1 MSQMDWEV
9 SGAGVEAE
17 LFFEVF
23 GSTIDRYCSANKAP
37 LVWDVD
43 TVVADVVDAGTNWT
57 LFRLIPAPKTR
68 WSFKGTV

>member
-1 MSQMDWEV
+1 MGWGV
-9 SGAGVEAE
+9 SGAGVEVK
-17 LFFEVF
+17 LLSEVF

-68 WSFKGTV
+68 WSLKGIV